1 MKRLVL
7 TVAGI
12 GTFVAFAAG
21 PALAFQC
28 PKLVGQINAEAGRRF
43 DNTAY
48 DAKMKAAEATK
59 LHAEGKHAESEK
71 VAKDALGRLGVKM

>member
-12 GTFVAFAAG
+12 GTFIAFAAG
-21 PALAFQC
+21 PVLASSC
-28 PKLVGQINAEAGRRF
+28 PKLIAQINADAGRRF

-48 DAKMKAAEATK
+48 DAKLKAAQATK
-59 LHAEGKHAESEK
+59 LHAEGKHADSEK
-71 VAKDALGRLGVKM
+71 LAKETLGRLGVKM

>member
-7 TVAGI
+7 MVAGI

-28 PKLVGQINAEAGRRF
+28 PKLVAQINGEANRRF

-71 VAKDALGRLGVKM
+71 VAKETLARLGVK